1 MQLNKKVARC
11 LEHLGKHSIFAV
23 LKLIHHKILKD
34 MKTKNYTKEDVIN
47 RLKKSLEIKREA
59 EKRITEYWIIQGYN
73 AKDIVSL

>member
-1 MQLNKKVARC
+1 M
-11 LEHLGKHSIFAV
+11 EHLGKHPIFAV

-59 EKRITEYWIIQGYN
+59 EKRITEYWISQGYN

>member
-1 MQLNKKVARC
+1 M
-11 LEHLGKHSIFAV
+11 EHLGKHPIFAV
-23 LKLIHHKILKD
+23 LKLIHHIILKD

-59 EKRITEYWIIQGYN
+59 EKRITEYWISQGYN